1 MTTGRSVHVDRFK
14 AVQVRGC
21 LLVSHADKTGKQKMN
36 VIWYKV

>member
-21 LLVSHADKTGKQKMN
+21 LLVSHADTLENTINKNCKM
-36 VIWYKV
+36 